1 MKRRV
6 TFDLNPKIKEFYK
19 DEIIYDECSNNMI
32 IIYIIGA
39 IFVTFMIN
47 KYK

>member
-1 MKRRV
+1 MKKRV
-6 TFDLNPKIKEFYK
+6 TFDLNPKIKKFYK
-19 DEIIYDECSNNMI
+19 DEIVYAERNDNMI